1 MPKASSYRNFHKRVH
16 AHVRDHVHKKMWKH
30 VLKHAH
36 KISHHVNKTHHW
48 LLHVW
53 ELILVGSIWFMSLM
67 FAWSSNLPNN
77 TSFNY
82 PLQKVSTLECRTLY
96 RNDMPDSCKINLPI
110 INWANYDAYKDNDL
124 YRSIYTV
131 LRAAPYSDSWNQKL
145 WAHAGI
151 DVATAR
157 GTPLYSIWDGEVYSA
172 WRNSAYGNVVK
183 IKYVYQWEIVY
194 AVYAHMDSIDIEK
207 WDKVTKWQRIWD
219 TWNSGNTFGALWWYH
234 VHFEIDKDNYG
245 RPAYSYTNCPDL
257 SKWHYKIIQNWL
269 CRTELFSY
277 QYDPIRLF
285 ESNSTYVHP
294 WADDPVDNNNWWDDD
309 QNNNDWDN
317 SADDN
322 DVDDSS
328 NNDTIDSNGDDT
340 TNDDNTD
347 GIDNSSWGDGWD
359 DTVDKW
365 KDVIDDSETDDNI
378 WDNTDDTT
386 NDDTIDNNLD
396 DIEDKWKDIIDDGE
410 IDDNNDWVETDK
422 TDDATDDDATDSD
435 SDNTDQTEN
444 PIDDSSDNTDIN
456 QDDQSWDTDTTDNSD
471 TTQDTDNQTPETID
485 DKYLLELDF
494 DWVSTLAEHLTNLWD
509 VEMRSELKERNLLL
523 GETVTLDIEVFKKWD
538 KLDNEQKWDTR
549 LNPITRFNW
558 VLQLPFVLIT
568 TNDNIDINVNYLKLI
583 TKGEAQVEITG
594 KKSWVSHL
602 IIEFWGKKI
611 WILDITVN

>member
-16 AHVRDHVHKKMWKH
+16 THVRDHVHKKMWKH

-36 KISHHVNKTHHW
+36 KISHHVNKTHHG

-53 ELILVGSIWFMSLM
+53 ELILVWSIWFMSLM

-77 TSFNY
+77 TSFDY

-96 RNDMPDSCKINLPI
+96 RNDMPDSCKITLPKI
-110 INWANYDAYKDNDL
+110 HGADYDTYKDNEL

-194 AVYAHMDSIDIEK
+194 AIYAHMDSIDIEK

-257 SKWHYKIIQNWL
+257 SKWHYKIIQNGL

-285 ESNSTYVHP
+285 EANSTYTHW
-294 WADDPVDNNNWWDDD
+294 WADDVDDWSNTDTSNDNDNDAIDDNSD
-309 QNNNDWDN
+309 NIDDTENNNDGNDN
-317 SADDN
+317 ADDSN
-322 DVDDSS
+322 PDDAE
-328 NNDTIDSNGDDT
+328 DTID
-340 TNDDNTD
+340 
-347 GIDNSSWGDGWD
+347 
-359 DTVDKW
+359 TV
-365 KDVIDDSETDDNI
+365 
-378 WDNTDDTT
+378 
-386 NDDTIDNNLD
+386 
-396 DIEDKWKDIIDDGE
+396 DKWKDIIDDKEDLDNDTEDGTSDDNTVDNIQDKWNDIIE
-410 IDDNNDWVETDK
+410 DNNDATEVIDDIADIDENSDDNTDSSDITNNEDNAWLEDTGDTNNITDTDGVVDTSNEWTNNDNSVSTDNTNNEDNTWLENTDTDIGVDIDDNE
-422 TDDATDDDATDSD
+422 
-435 SDNTDQTEN
+435 
-444 PIDDSSDNTDIN
+444 
-456 QDDQSWDTDTTDNSD
+456 
-471 TTQDTDNQTPETID
+471 
-485 DKYLLELDF
+485 YLLDLDF
-494 DWVSTLAEHLTNLWD
+494 DWVSTLAEHFVSQWD
-509 VEMRSELKERNLLL
+509 VEMRSELKDRNLLL
-523 GETVTLDIEVFKKWD
+523 WETVTLDIEIFKKWD
-538 KLDNEQKWDTR
+538 KLNNEKQWDTR
-549 LNPITRFNW
+549 KNTINRFNW
-558 VLQLPFVLIT
+558 ILNLPFVLIT
-568 TNDNIDINVNYLKLI
+568 TNNNIDININYLKLI
-583 TKGEAQVEITG
+583 TKWEATVEITA
-594 KKSWVSHL
+594 KKSWTSHI
-602 IIEFWGKKI
+602 IIEFGDKKI
-611 WILDITVN
+611 WVLDITVN